1 MFTMR
6 TLNKQFFSVIIQ
18 FVKYIF
24 VGGIAFLFDFGTL
37 YILTEYG
44 GLHYLA
50 SAVVAFI
57 IGLNVNYFLAKFL
70 VFKDSK
76 ITNIKKEY
84 FYVVCISLSALL
96 LNQVLL
102 FIFTDKLGIYYL
114 NSKIITTIILLFYNF
129 IIRKVFIFS

>member
-1 MFTMR
+1 MKI
-6 TLNKQFFSVIIQ
+6 LHKQHLSVVIQ
-18 FVKYIF
+18 FIKYIF
-24 VGGIAFLFDFGTL
+24 VGGVAFLFDFGTL
-37 YILTEYG
+37 YVLTEYG
-44 GLHYLA
+44 GLHYLL
-50 SAVVAFI
+50 SAIVAFI

-76 ITNIKKEY
+76 IQDIRKEY
-84 FYVVCISLSALL
+84 IYDVCISLSALL
-96 LNQVLL
+96 LNQVRL

>member
-1 MFTMR
+1 MR
-6 TLNKQFFSVIIQ
+6 TLNKQVFSVIIQ

-44 GLHYLA
+44 GVHYLV
-50 SAVVAFI
+50 SAMVAFI
-57 IGLNVNYFLAKFL
+57 VGLNVNYFLAKFL

-76 ITNIKKEY
+76 IQHIRKEY
-84 FYVVCISLSALL
+84 IYVVCISLSALL

>member
-1 MFTMR
+1 MR
-6 TLNKQFFSVIIQ
+6 TLNKQVFSVIIQ

-44 GLHYLA
+44 GVHYLV
-50 SAVVAFI
+50 SAMVAFI
-57 IGLNVNYFLAKFL
+57 VGLNVNYFLAKFL

>member
-1 MFTMR
+1 MKI
-6 TLNKQFFSVIIQ
+6 LHKQHLSVVIQ
-18 FVKYIF
+18 FIKYIF
-24 VGGIAFLFDFGTL
+24 VGGVAFLFDFGTL
-37 YILTEYG
+37 YVLTEYG
-44 GLHYLA
+44 GLHYLL
-50 SAVVAFI
+50 SAIVAFI

-76 ITNIKKEY
+76 IQDIRKEY
-84 FYVVCISLSALL
+84 IYVVCISLSALL

>member
-1 MFTMR
+1 MR